1 MERFTYKRSEK
12 LKSRKQIELLFIKK
26 QSISIYPIR
35 ISYLQVNEEIEANSL
50 KVGVG
55 TSKRN
60 FKKAIDRN
68 RVKRLLRESYRL
80 YKLPLHKIVQEKNI
94 HLIVFF
100 HYYSRNILSQ
110 TELHKKMELGIN
122 KIVALLHEPLA

>member
-1 MERFTYKRSEK
+1 MDRATYKRAEK
-12 LKSRKQIELLFIKK
+12 LKSKKQIELLFSKK

-35 ISYLQVNEEIEANSL
+35 ISYLQVDEDVFGNSL
-50 KVGVG
+50 KVGIG

-60 FKKAIDRN
+60 FKKAVDRN

-80 YKLPLHKIVQEKNI
+80 HKFPLHNIVQEKNI

-110 TELHKKMELGIN
+110 TELHQKMDMGIN
-122 KIVALLHEPLA
+122 KLVALFHEPLA